1 MHVRDAREA
10 DANALAAFADV
21 PTEVIGNLV
30 HDRTVRV
37 AEAEATDPSVASDAD
52 RLDGTDP
59 ENVLG
64 FVSFDAGAD
73 AVTITQLRGTEA
85 ACDRLLSEP
94 VSFAAGE
101 SMDVEALT
109 TPDDEPV
116 IAALEANGFERVGA
130 GPRFDG
136 TETVLFRLE

>member
-10 DANALAAFADV
+10 DASALAAVADV
-21 PTEVIGNLV
+21 PTEVIANLV

-37 AEAEATDPSVASDAD
+37 AEGESTEPSIASESG

-64 FVSFDAGAD
+64 FVSFDAEAD
-73 AVTITQLRGTEA
+73 VVTITQLRGTEA
-85 ACDRLLSEP
+85 ACDRLLAEP
-94 VSFAAGE
+94 ISFAASE
-101 SMDVEALT
+101 SMAVEALAT
-109 TPDDEPV
+109 AADDAV
-116 IAALEANGFERVGA
+116 GSALEANGFERVGA
-130 GPRFDG
+130 GPRFEG